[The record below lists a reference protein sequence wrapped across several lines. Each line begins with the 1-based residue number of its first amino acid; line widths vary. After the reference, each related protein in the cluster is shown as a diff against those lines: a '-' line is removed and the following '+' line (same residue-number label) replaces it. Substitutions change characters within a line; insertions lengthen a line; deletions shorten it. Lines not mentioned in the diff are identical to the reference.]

1 MRGRSVLLVALAIV
15 MASSAVA
22 GAAGAIVERV
32 ENVSTVVAVAFPE
45 DFPIG
50 SLSRAECHFIQRV
63 TLPDG
68 SATETQVCELS
79 DEPVMIPA
87 FQGSAPLQALVHEG
101 GPCEWSSD
109 LAFVRYG
116 ADEYAESYRLLV
128 TPSGQV
134 HVWSSYPSEPL
145 DCA

>member
-1 MRGRSVLLVALAIV
+1 VRSRNVLLVALAIV
-15 MASSAVA
+15 MASSAPA
-22 GAAGAIVERV
+22 GAGSAIVERV
-32 ENVSTVVAVAFPE
+32 ENVSTVVAVGFPE

-50 SLSRAECHFIQRV
+50 SLSRAECHFVQRV

-68 SATETQVCELS
+68 SATETQTCELS

-87 FQGSAPLQALVHEG
+87 FQGSAPRQALVHEG

-109 LAFVRYG
+109 FAFVRYG

-128 TPSGQV
+128 TPAGRV
-134 HVWSSYPSEPL
+134 YVWSSYPSESL
-145 DCA
+145 DCG